1 MAREKTIIIGNWK
14 MNYNV
19 QEASL
24 YLHKLAEAVKVRR
37 DVEVILAP
45 TTLTLQSLS
54 MQVNRRQ
61 FKLAAQNLY
70 WRDHGA
76 YTGEVSARQ
85 LNGIADYALIGHSE
99 RRHIFHETDKDI
111 RYKVQAAIRNR
122 IRPVLLIGETSY
134 ERASG
139 ETEAVLQDQL
149 VGGLLNLTSEELES
163 VIVAYEPVWAIGT
176 GVNAMP
182 DDVSRAI
189 KSIRNHIK
197 HLYGRKAAE
206 DTPVLYGG
214 SVKADSASDYLK
226 LDEVDG
232 LVLGGASIDFHAFT
246 EIVKKAHRA
255 RTQEDDE

>member
-1 MAREKTIIIGNWK
+1 MTRDKTIIIGNWK
-14 MNYNV
+14 MNLNV

-61 FKLAAQNLY
+61 FKLAAQNMY
-70 WRDHGA
+70 WRDNGA

-85 LNGIADYALIGHSE
+85 LQGIVDYALIGHSE

-111 RYKVQAAIRNR
+111 RYKVQAAIRNK
-122 IRPVLLIGETSY
+122 IKPVLLIGETTS
-134 ERASG
+134 ERANG

-149 VGGLLNLTSEELES
+149 VGGLLNLTSEEVES
-163 VIVAYEPVWAIGT
+163 VIIGYEPVWAIGT
-176 GVNAMP
+176 GVHAMP
-182 DDVSRAI
+182 EDVTKAI
-189 KSIRNHIK
+189 KSIRNHLK

-206 DTPVLYGG
+206 ETPVLYGG
-214 SVKADSASDYLK
+214 SVKADSAVDYLS
-226 LDEVDG
+226 LEEVDG
-232 LVLGGASIDFHAFT
+232 LVIGGASIDFHAFT
-246 EIVKKAHRA
+246 EIVKRAHRA
-255 RTQEDDE
+255 HADEDDN